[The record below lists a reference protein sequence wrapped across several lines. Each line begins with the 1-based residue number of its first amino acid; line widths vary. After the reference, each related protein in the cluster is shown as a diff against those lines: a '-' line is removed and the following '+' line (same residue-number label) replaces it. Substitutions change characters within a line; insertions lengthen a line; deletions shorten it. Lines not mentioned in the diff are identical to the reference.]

1 MKFRNKLFLF
11 LFTLGLL
18 LGQCLLLRCLLLF
31 FALALRDL
39 FKIFLAPYINKIF
52 WFGGITLL
60 RRDVI
65 LSNLTWRL
73 YFPYLEAVVQRCS
86 VKKVL
91 LEISQNSQET
101 PVPESLC

>member
-65 LSNLTWRL
+65 LSNLTWSL
-73 YFPYLEAVVQRCS
+73 YFPYLKAVVQRCS

-101 PVPESLC
+101 PVPESLF